1 MKKQHFK
8 AQSLVEFALILPI
21 ALFLMLGFLDLGRAI
36 FNYATIS
43 NMVREGARFAISDS
57 TVAASSGTD
66 LPYQNTIAHMND
78 FAFSIP
84 QISTTPLDINCLTT
98 ETSGQDSICT
108 FPGDDIQVDLTR
120 IWNGEYYENIQVEA
134 TFAFKPVTPFIA
146 RLFGNATT
154 IDLVAQSTMRLS
166 GSAR

>member
-8 AQSLVEFALILPI
+8 AQALVEFALILPI

-57 TVAASSGTD
+57 TVAAGSGVD
-66 LPYQNTIAHMND
+66 LPYQNTIAHINK

-84 QISTTPLDINCLTT
+84 EVSTTPSIITCFTT
-98 ETSGQDSICT
+98 QTTGQNATCT
-108 FPGDDIQVDLTR
+108 FPGENIQVDITR
-120 IWNGEYYENIQVEA
+120 IWNGKFYENVQVEA

-146 RLFGNATT
+146 RLLGNATT